1 MIQEISEIVDATT
14 SIEWLILADAAEVV
28 GGKLYLMGGGWD
40 RLTVHSQPAKKNL
53 AVALALRVPWHETNR
68 QHAFQIDMT
77 DEDGKQVVSVNGATE
92 VGRPAGIPPGQPQL
106 VQFVVNFDATFEK
119 LGTYVITARVNETQ
133 ERAVRFN
140 IVPGPGVTRQNS

>member
-1 MIQEISEIVDATT
+1 MREIDELLDAAT

-40 RLTVHSQPAKKNL
+40 RLTVNSQPAKKNL

-68 QHAFQIDMT
+68 QHAFRIDMT
-77 DEDGKQVVSVNGATE
+77 DEDGAQTVSVSGATE
-92 VGRPAGIPPGQPQL
+92 VGRPAGTPPGQPQL

-119 LGTYVITARVNETQ
+119 LGTYVITARVNDSQ
-133 ERAVRFN
+133 ERSVRFN
-140 IVPGPGVTRQNS
+140 IVPGPGVAPKGS

>member
-1 MIQEISEIVDATT
+1 MKEIDELLDAIT

-68 QHAFQIDMT
+68 KHAFQIDMT
-77 DEDGKQVVSVNGATE
+77 DEDGVKTVSVNGATE

-106 VQFVVNFDATFEK
+106 AQFVVNFDATFEK
-119 LGTYVITARVNETQ
+119 LGTYVITARVNDSQ
-133 ERAVRFN
+133 ERSVRFN
-140 IVPGPGVTRQNS
+140 IVPGPGVARKGS

>member
-1 MIQEISEIVDATT
+1 MNELDELLDAAT

-40 RLTVHSQPAKKNL
+40 RLTVNSQPAKKNL

-68 QHAFQIDMT
+68 QHAFRIDMT
-77 DEDGKQVVSVNGATE
+77 DEDGKQIVSVNGATE

-119 LGTYVITARVNETQ
+119 LGTYVITARVNDSQ
-133 ERAVRFN
+133 ERSVRFN
-140 IVPGPGVTRQNS
+140 IVPGPGVARQGA

>member
-1 MIQEISEIVDATT
+1 MVQEINEIVDTTT
-14 SIEWLILADAAEVV
+14 SIEWLILADAAEVI

-77 DEDGKQVVSVNGATE
+77 DEDGARTVSVNGATE
-92 VGRPAGIPPGQPQL
+92 VGGPPRIPPGQPQL
-106 VQFVVNFDATFEK
+106 VQLVVSFDATFER
-119 LGTYVITARVNETQ
+119 LGTYVITARVNDSQ
-133 ERAVRFN
+133 ERSVRFN
-140 IVPGPGVTRQNS
+140 IVPGPGLSRPNA

>member
-1 MIQEISEIVDATT
+1 MIQEINEIVEAAT

-53 AVALALRVPWHETNR
+53 AIALALRVPWHETNR

-77 DEDGKQVVSVNGATE
+77 DEDGAQVVSVNGATE

-106 VQFVVNFDATFEK
+106 AQFVVNFDATFEK
-119 LGTYVITARVNETQ
+119 LGTYVITARVNESQ

-140 IVPGPGVTRQNS
+140 IVPGPGVTRQGS

>member
-1 MIQEISEIVDATT
+1 MNEIDELLDATT

-77 DEDGKQVVSVNGATE
+77 DEDGTQVVSVNGATE
-92 VGRPAGIPPGQPQL
+92 VGRPAGIPAGQPQIA
-106 VQFVVNFDATFEK
+106 QFVVNFDATFEK
-119 LGTYVITARVNETQ
+119 LGTYVITAHVNDSQ
-133 ERAVRFN
+133 ERSVRFT
-140 IVPGPGVTRQNS
+140 IVPGPGVSRQGA